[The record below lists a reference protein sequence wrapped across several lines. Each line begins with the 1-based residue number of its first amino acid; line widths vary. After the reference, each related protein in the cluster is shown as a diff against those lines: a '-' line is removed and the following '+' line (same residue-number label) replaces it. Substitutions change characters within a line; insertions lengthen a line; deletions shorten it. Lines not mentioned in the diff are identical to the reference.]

1 MKKFL
6 FIISIFSF
14 VIAIAQ
20 PQEIST
26 LLETSRTFTIQGD
39 YENAQLVLNR
49 ALQQNPNHIE
59 VLRDLA
65 FVYYLK
71 RDFEKAIEFS
81 KKIMTHP
88 SADAQCYQISGLIH
102 RSVADFKEAEK
113 VYKKALKLFPSTG
126 ILYNDYGEMLVE
138 KKSGE
143 PLSLWE
149 KGIEIDP
156 NYSGNYYHAAKI
168 YAEKNNY
175 LWAALYAEQFI
186 NLESFTARSAEIK
199 NLLLDQYKKIFT
211 SNLSSLSKK
220 SNSFSKRVL
229 ENLFK
234 QSVVLTYG
242 VTVENLIALRTRF
255 ILDWDYSN
263 QTKISFRLFDYHRQL
278 LQEGMFESYN
288 QWLFGAATGTA
299 AYLNWQTTNNAK
311 FAEFMNFIKG
321 RVYKIPDGQYYNN

>member
-6 FIISIFSF
+6 FIISIFSVVF
-14 VIAIAQ
+14 ATSQ

-39 YENAQLVLNR
+39 YENAQLVLTR
-49 ALQQNPNHIE
+49 ALQQSPNNLE

-81 KKIMTHP
+81 NKIMSHS
-88 SADAQCYQISGLIH
+88 SADAQCYQITGLIH
-102 RSVADFKEAEK
+102 RSVANFKEAEK
-113 VYKKALKLFPSTG
+113 VYKKALKLFPSMG

-138 KKSGE
+138 KKSGD
-143 PLSLWE
+143 PLNLWE
-149 KGIEIDP
+149 KGIEVDP
-156 NYSGNYYHAAKI
+156 NYSGNYYHASKI
-168 YAEKNNY
+168 YADKNNY

-211 SNLSSLSKK
+211 SDLLTLTKK
-220 SNSFSKRVL
+220 SNAFSKTVL

-234 QSVVLTYG
+234 QNTVLSLG

-255 ILDWDYSN
+255 ILDWNYSN
-263 QTKISFRLFDYHRQL
+263 QNKISFRLFDYHRQL

-288 QWLFGAATGTA
+288 QWLFGAATGAA

-311 FAEFMNFIKG
+311 FSEFMNFIKG
-321 RVYKIPDGQYYNN
+321 RVYKIPNGQYYNN